1 MENTM
6 RWRVKSKGR
15 IERIIIFYSGLT
27 LMALGGLASFG
38 IYPWEKDFSWN
49 IDFVDISFFF
59 VIFLLPVLHT
69 TFVRLLSKR
78 IPKEIEL
85 DSINQVCRII
95 YSSTNKKEIQF
106 ENLAYSK
113 NNFSLSLFATFIG
126 TRGQRVFTKLT
137 EIIAFDITFS
147 WRKRDL
153 NGIVNELIKL
163 GIPKTKSDNSGL
175 TLLERLI
182 SN

>member
-1 MENTM
+1 M

-27 LMALGGLASFG
+27 LMALGPLAYYG
-38 IYPWEKDFSWN
+38 IYPWNMDFSWN
-49 IDFVDISFFF
+49 IDFGTAFFIF
-59 VIFLLPVLHT
+59 IFLLPVLHT
-69 TFVRLLSKR
+69 TLFRLLSKR

-85 DSINQVCRII
+85 DIKNQVCRIT

-113 NNFSLSLFATFIG
+113 NNFSLSLYATFIG

-147 WRKRDL
+147 WRKKDL